1 MSKVAVSAF
10 IAVVCLFYTVCAE
23 CPFSTRIN
31 VTWDTTALGWALDGE
46 LVPEVTVAAGK
57 IGLFNVTSG
66 VGGFY
71 ISSKDCSFDT
81 QYALS
86 RSEGVT
92 NNACFP
98 PCTVA
103 FNLTTGYYYLC
114 STSLRDSTS
123 SVLHVLDCPKMAK
136 YRCGKV
142 VGCGMNTD
150 DNKCE
155 ACIEAKNR
163 GDCEKLENCTW
174 CKADEVC
181 LHEKSGA
188 CRAQIERDSGVASW
202 VWLLITLCALLVL
215 IAVLLTLFISERN
228 FRQRWAAIAKA
239 DKDFAEVGKGAND
252 GLMATD

>member
-1 MSKVAVSAF
+1 
-10 IAVVCLFYTVCAE
+10 
-23 CPFSTRIN
+23 
-31 VTWDTTALGWALDGE
+31 
-46 LVPEVTVAAGK
+46 
-57 IGLFNVTSG
+57 
-66 VGGFY
+66 
-71 ISSKDCSFDT
+71 
-81 QYALS
+81 
-86 RSEGVT
+86 
-92 NNACFP
+92 
-98 PCTVA
+98 
-103 FNLTTGYYYLC
+103 
-114 STSLRDSTS
+114 
-123 SVLHVLDCPKMAK
+123 MAS
-136 YRCGKV
+136 YRCGKII
-142 VGCGMNTD
+142 GCGYD
-150 DNKCE
+150 EDEQKCQ
-155 ACIEAKNR
+155 ACIDAKNR